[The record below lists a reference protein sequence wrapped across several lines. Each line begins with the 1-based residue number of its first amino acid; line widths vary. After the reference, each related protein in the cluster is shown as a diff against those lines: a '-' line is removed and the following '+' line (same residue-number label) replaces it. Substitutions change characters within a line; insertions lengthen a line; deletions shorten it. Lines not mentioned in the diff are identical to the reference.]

1 MQSKRQ
7 LQVSGLVQEE
17 LAKLFT
23 SKFNG
28 LIPGRLVT
36 ITLVRMSA
44 DLGIAKV
51 YLSIFPSTDAEKII
65 KEINNNVAKIRYEF
79 GKIIKNDLKRVPEL
93 VFFLDD
99 SLDQIDRITDALN
112 NN

>member
-36 ITLVRMSA
+36 ITVVRMSP
-44 DLGIAKV
+44 DLGIAKI
-51 YLSIFPSTDAEKII
+51 YLSIFPSTDSPNII
-65 KEINNNVAKIRYEF
+65 KEINSNVSKIRYEF

-93 VFFLDD
+93 FFFLDD
-99 SLDQIDRITDALN
+99 SLDQIDRISDALN
-112 NN
+112 NS